1 MIVRRDRKPL
11 PIEQAF
17 ALMSMEGSCSAGRTV
32 EAGIRQAA
40 VNDVSSVEPWVS
52 IGECLNRI
60 MAAGTM
66 H

>member
-1 MIVRRDRKPL
+1 MTGGGGKPL

-17 ALMSMEGSCSAGRTV
+17 ALRGMEGCCAAARTV
-32 EAGIRQAA
+32 ETGIHAA
-40 VNDVSSVEPWVS
+40 ANDVSSVETWVS

-60 MAAGTM
+60 MAAGTV